1 MSKSTPRLGKG
12 LNALI
17 GTRTAAPFHHR
28 ATHPTEPLI
37 PASPEDPRLRQI
49 PVERLHPNPN
59 QPRASLD
66 QAGLDRLAES
76 IRQTGILQPVLV
88 RTLGGG
94 DFELVAGERR
104 WRAAKLAGLQT
115 IPALVRELSDAESFQ
130 LALIENIQ
138 REDLGPLERATA
150 YQQLIDIHGVPID
163 ALATRLSESRA
174 NIANYLRLLKLSK
187 DVQELISAGQ
197 LGMGQARAIAA
208 ITNPQQQLS
217 LARLAVR
224 RNLSVRQVE
233 ALGKVPVDAGTV
245 TRPAPPQRASNISD
259 VEETLSKA
267 LGLVVRLQPGRK
279 KNSGRVIIRYS
290 SLEEFD
296 RIAEKIVGRPL
307 ME

>member
-28 ATHPTEPLI
+28 AAHPTDVVVPS
-37 PASPEDPRLRQI
+37 SPEDPRLRQI
-49 PVERLHPNPN
+49 PIERLRPNPN

-76 IRQTGILQPVLV
+76 IRQTGLLQPILV
-88 RTLGGG
+88 RSLGGG

-104 WRAAKLAGLQT
+104 WRAAELAGLKT
-115 IPALVRELSDAESFQ
+115 IPALIRELSDSESFQ

-150 YQQLIDIHGVPID
+150 YQQLVDTHGVAID
-163 ALATRLSESRA
+163 VLASRLSESRA

-208 ITNPQQQLS
+208 ITNPQQQLAV
-217 LARLAVR
+217 ARLAVR

-233 ALGKVPVDAGTV
+233 ALAKVPVDPTTV
-245 TRPAPPQRASNISD
+245 TRRTTPQRDSNLSD

-267 LGLVVRLQPGRK
+267 LGLGVRLQPGRK
-279 KNSGRVIIRYS
+279 KNSGRLIIRYS